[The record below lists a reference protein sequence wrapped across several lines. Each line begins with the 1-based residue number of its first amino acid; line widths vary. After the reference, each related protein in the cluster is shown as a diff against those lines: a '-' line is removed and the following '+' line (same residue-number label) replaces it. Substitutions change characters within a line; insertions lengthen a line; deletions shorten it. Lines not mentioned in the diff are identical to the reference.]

1 MIRSLTRSLALLA
14 ISGFSGALF
23 AQGTMDIGLFN
34 NGNGALEVK
43 VRPTSEFNGVF
54 SSVVFTLRWDK
65 NTDITLGDA
74 VSPGNAPLN
83 TRRSGQL
90 HEDGTFNYMV
100 FAGFGFDQMAEV
112 GLNWQ
117 AGEEYT
123 ILSIPVSGVGAVE
136 LVNDEW
142 TNAIHNNGDF
152 YVSLGGLD
160 KTGTI
165 YKSLA
170 ATTDLEGTVTIKPNP
185 NEGLFAFSF
194 ISEEPIDLRVE
205 VLNTLGQTAFSD
217 NLRGFSGTYVK
228 DMDLTTMSEG
238 IYYLRI
244 TRGDRTSVHKIVYH

>member
-1 MIRSLTRSLALLA
+1 MARSFTRSIALLA
-14 ISGFSGALF
+14 VSIFPAALF

-43 VRPTSEFNGVF
+43 VRPTTEFNGVF
-54 SSVVFTLRWDK
+54 SSVVFSLRWDK
-65 NTDITLGDA
+65 NTDITLGEA
-74 VSPGNAPLN
+74 VSPENAPLS
-83 TRRSGQL
+83 TRRSGQV

-100 FAGFGFDQMAEV
+100 FAGFGFDEMAQA
-112 GLNWQ
+112 GMNWV

-142 TNAIHNNGDF
+142 TSAIHNNGDF
-152 YVSLGGLD
+152 YVSLGGMD
-160 KTGTI
+160 KTGAI

-170 ATTDLEGTVTIKPNP
+170 ATADLEGTVTIKPNP
-185 NEGLFAFSF
+185 NEGRFSFSF

-205 VLNTLGQTAFSD
+205 VLNTLGQTAFNE
-217 NLRGFSGTYVK
+217 NLRGFSGSYVK

-238 IYYLRI
+238 IYYLRL
-244 TRGDRTSVHKIVYH
+244 TRGDNTSVHKIVYH